1 MSDTIAT
8 GIFCRGIL
16 LGYAKF
22 TEQYRDKS
30 GQVVQ
35 KEIHALGVEKKI
47 KGRFG
52 ENRDVTQQ
60 VLLSNEL
67 MKDSM
72 FLGTVSANIGQMVEI
87 PLSGYTDF
95 HDRPYVSND
104 AVLTVC
110 GA

>member
-1 MSDTIAT
+1 MSNTIAT

-22 TEQYRDKS
+22 NEQYRDKS

-35 KEIHALGVEKKI
+35 KEIHALGIEKTI

-52 ENRDVTQQ
+52 ETRQVTQQ
-60 VLLSNEL
+60 ILLSNEL

-72 FLGTVSANIGQMVEI
+72 FLGTVSNNIGVMVEI